1 MEPIIKPIDRE
12 LIISELTS
20 DKYIRNTRKG
30 ENELYEVSAQD
41 SPNIMKEIGRL
52 RELSFRM
59 AGGGTGKSVDI
70 DEFDVDNVNPYR
82 QLIVWDPKNQ
92 EILGG
97 YRYILCRGINPEKMA
112 TKELFKFSDKFINE
126 ILPQTIELG
135 RSFIQPN
142 YQGTNI
148 NRKGLYALDNLWD
161 GLGAIMLRYDTYNYF
176 FGKVTMYTSYNYQA
190 RNTLLY
196 FLNKYFK
203 DEDVLVRPI
212 HSLEYDEYNSHYEHI
227 FEGLEY
233 HDAYKV
239 LSKEI
244 RNLGENIPPLIN
256 SYMNLTPTMK
266 VFGTSINS
274 GFGGVEETGILLKM
288 SDVYPEKIERHL
300 TPIKNLFDA
309 VALRFRP
316 KWWRK
321 PL

>member
-142 YQGTNI
+142 YQGHI
-148 NRKGLYALDNLWD
+148 
-161 GLGAIMLRYDTYNYF
+161 IPYD
-176 FGKVTMYTSYNYQA
+176 
-190 RNTLLY
+190 
-196 FLNKYFK
+196 
-203 DEDVLVRPI
+203 
-212 HSLEYDEYNSHYEHI
+212 
-227 FEGLEY
+227 
-233 HDAYKV
+233 
-239 LSKEI
+239 
-244 RNLGENIPPLIN
+244 
-256 SYMNLTPTMK
+256 
-266 VFGTSINS
+266 
-274 GFGGVEETGILLKM
+274 
-288 SDVYPEKIERHL
+288 
-300 TPIKNLFDA
+300 
-309 VALRFRP
+309 
-316 KWWRK
+316 
-321 PL
+321 